1 MAKLF
6 AFAFALLFA
15 CGSVIGQEDTT
26 LEPDTTLPPEAPTTV
41 PPTTEAPTEPPATTT
56 VPPEPETTTAPETTV
71 TPEPE
76 TTTAA
81 PVPDTTTAPAPVT
94 TPAPEPN
101 YNYNITENNVT
112 CIMIE
117 GAVTFLVN
125 YTTVNN
131 ETKTATVVLPK
142 HPKADSVIT
151 GTCNGT
157 DGQEEIDVTWGSA
170 GQSSSVKVEFGIK
183 GDSWSVSSF
192 VANLFM
198 DPVTFANGTDA
209 GKTLSLVVDYGF
221 SPLSVPVNHSF
232 NCHSSLS
239 AVNIT
244 ATTGDAP
251 YTQRVSSKLEGIHI
265 QAFNMVPYEP
275 DFVSSVHC
283 SADEISDVVPIAVGC
298 ALAALVVIVL
308 IAYLVGRRRRS
319 AAYQSV

>member
-1 MAKLF
+1 MAKLYVF
-6 AFAFALLFA
+6 AFAILFT
-15 CGSVIGQEDTT
+15 CGSVIGQDDTT
-26 LEPDTTLPPEAPTTV
+26 LAPVPDTTIIPDVPTTLPPPTEPPTVEPDTTTAE
-41 PPTTEAPTEPPATTT
+41 
-56 VPPEPETTTAPETTV
+56 PEPETTLP
-71 TPEPE
+71 PEPE

-81 PVPDTTTAPAPVT
+81 PVPDTTTAPPAPVT
-94 TPAPEPN
+94 TPAPEAD

-117 GAVTFLVN
+117 GDVSFVVN
-125 YTTVNN
+125 YTAGNDTQI
-131 ETKTATVVLPK
+131 ATITLPK
-142 HPKADSVIT
+142 HPMASTLIS

-157 DGQEEIDVTWGSA
+157 EGQENIKVTWGSTE
-170 GQSSSVKVEFGIK
+170 QSNSVNLEFSQK
-183 GDSWSVSSF
+183 ADSWSIASF
-192 VANLFM
+192 TANLFM
-198 DPVTFANGTDA
+198 DPKIFANGTDA

-221 SPLSVPVNHSF
+221 SPLSVPVNHSY

-244 ATTGDAP
+244 ATIGDEP
-251 YTQRVSSKLEGIHI
+251 YTLGVSSKLEGIHI
-265 QAFNMVPYEP
+265 QAFNMVPNEP